1 MLTFTDTVNE
11 RRSGSKV
18 VAMSRPGNKVR
29 TDTIQFIHDYTDIL
43 STHRH
48 FNFSR
53 FFNTH
58 TECMAVD
65 ACRKVVQTVSEVKCL
80 RISHVF
86 AKLLDSAVDVTTVYV
101 DFLHN
106 FTIQSGAEV
115 HYAVGRRVLWT
126 YINNVVVFFK
136 HIGNAFN
143 QIAVCIFHD
152 TGSKVGNLFIDNGNW
167 VERRVSIVI
176 FAKRK
181 SVPVAIQEESAHVR
195 IVDKAD
201 TQHGIHFALVEMSS
215 FIHICDGVEQ
225 GIFTIF
231 GSRDYH
237 YFFAHVFG
245 RRKQVD
251 YTQFFTP
258 IHPD

>member
-1 MLTFTDTVNE
+1 
-11 RRSGSKV
+11 
-18 VAMSRPGNKVR
+18 
-29 TDTIQFIHDYTDIL
+29 
-43 STHRH
+43 
-48 FNFSR
+48 
-53 FFNTH
+53 
-58 TECMAVD
+58 MAVD
-65 ACRKVVQTVSEVKCL
+65 ACRKVVKAVGQVKRL
-80 RISHVF
+80 RIGHAF
-86 AKLLDSAVDVTTVYV
+86 AKLLYSTMYIAAVHIY
-101 DFLHN
+101 FLHN
-106 FTIQSGAEV
+106 LTIQSGAEV

-152 TGSKVGNLFIDNGNW
+152 AGSKVGNFFVDNGNGIQPGIC
-167 VERRVSIVI
+167 IVI

-181 SVPVAIQEESAHVR
+181 SVPVAVKQKSAHVR